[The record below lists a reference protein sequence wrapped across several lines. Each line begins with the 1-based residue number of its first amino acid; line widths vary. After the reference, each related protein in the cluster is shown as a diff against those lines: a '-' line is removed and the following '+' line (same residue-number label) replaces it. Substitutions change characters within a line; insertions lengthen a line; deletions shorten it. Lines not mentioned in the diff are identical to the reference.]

1 MRFGLNLGRLLSGM
15 SLEASGSSSAAASAA
30 VAALP
35 FLGFSRFGALRRVL
49 AGPSSSGCA
58 AADSLGFFFVPLIRL
73 GFSLGPAPA
82 CMCLGVA
89 GTSSIGLALPAPL
102 PPLPPADAAA
112 AAAAAAATVATDAA
126 ASEAAAVAPDAR
138 AIDGTPFS
146 WAARVP
152 INQELSSSTAEGDCN
167 GDH

>member
-30 VAALP
+30 AAALP

-89 GTSSIGLALPAPL
+89 GASSIGPALPAPL
-102 PPLPPADAAA
+102 LPLPPADAAA
-112 AAAAAAATVATDAA
+112 AAAVATDAA
-126 ASEAAAVAPDAR
+126 ASKAAAVAPDAR
-138 AIDGTPFS
+138 AMDGTPCS